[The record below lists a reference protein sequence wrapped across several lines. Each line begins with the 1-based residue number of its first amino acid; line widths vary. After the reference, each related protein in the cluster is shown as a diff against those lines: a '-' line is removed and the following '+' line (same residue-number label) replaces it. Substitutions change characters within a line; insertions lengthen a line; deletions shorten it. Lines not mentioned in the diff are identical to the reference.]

1 MGHPAFE
8 YPAILDESYDYIAS
22 YIGSHIQKQVTE
34 TGNNNLF
41 LSHIKDKQHKV
52 FHDIE
57 EQRNFNLSAPPS
69 LEHGF
74 CLQDYS

>member
-1 MGHPAFE
+1 MGHPVFE

-52 FHDIE
+52 FMILRSGGTSIFLHHH
-57 EQRNFNLSAPPS
+57 P
-69 LEHGF
+69 
-74 CLQDYS
+74 